1 MGLCGVWGEVQ
12 RPSGAGSAASPQ
24 AAQKGCVKR
33 FLRWTGLSAG
43 GFRGFWRCPYG
54 RIIKK
59 RRPVFISQRGIG
71 KRIAGSGK
79 R

>member
-24 AAQKGCVKR
+24 AAQQGCVKR

-43 GFRGFWRCPYG
+43 RFRGFWRCPYG
-54 RIIKK
+54 RIIKSADRDLSAK
-59 RRPVFISQRGIG
+59 E
-71 KRIAGSGK
+71 A
-79 R
+79 

>member
-24 AAQKGCVKR
+24 AAQKVCVKR
-33 FLRWTGLSAG
+33 VLKMDRSLVRGFR

-59 RRPVFISQRGIG
+59 RRLGFISQRGIG
-71 KRIAGSGK
+71 KH
-79 R
+79 

>member
-1 MGLCGVWGEVQ
+1 MGLCGVLGEVQ

-24 AAQKGCVKR
+24 AAKKGCIKR

-43 GFRGFWRCPYG
+43 RFRGFCRCPYG

-59 RRPVFISQRGIG
+59 APTGIYQPKRHREADSRQR
-71 KRIAGSGK
+71 
-79 R
+79 

>member
-33 FLRWTGLSAG
+33 FLRWTGLWPEDSEGTEGSEGSEGFG
-43 GFRGFWRCPYG
+43 GALTG
-54 RIIKK
+54 
-59 RRPVFISQRGIG
+59 
-71 KRIAGSGK
+71 AL
-79 R
+79 